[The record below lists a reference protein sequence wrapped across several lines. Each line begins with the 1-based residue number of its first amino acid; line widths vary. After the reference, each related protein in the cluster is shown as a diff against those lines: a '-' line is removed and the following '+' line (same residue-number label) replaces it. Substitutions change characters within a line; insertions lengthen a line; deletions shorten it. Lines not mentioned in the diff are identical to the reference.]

1 MSHRRHE
8 EKRCLELP
16 AASNISKSA
25 PQDFASRGRQNSA
38 YFVTGDMMA
47 NLDTIHDYL
56 RCHSNEIGERILS
69 SYPALYSA
77 DETPSPLLDQMLRAP
92 YPAQTM
98 AIMGVSRRWHQAR
111 NANVVAECGAGKTLI
126 ALGSMLVHSGGLPFS
141 GLVMAPPHLVEKW
154 AREAFLTL
162 PHIRVF
168 LIDDMRNGGSPREAH
183 GINEVR
189 LRRGEIV
196 REGMRT
202 SLADLRRM
210 GRDGWRRVCPAI
222 SIFCVGREKA
232 KLSYFWKHCYGRSRS
247 GPYLG
252 SLTNPDTD
260 CPIETDGVRLTVLDF
275 EKKRLHEVVEGQKG
289 GTIRYSALWEAD
301 RSKIAR
307 MAPAEYMGRYM
318 HQWWDYAIADEIH
331 QLAGDTAQGNALGV
345 LTRSARRFV
354 GLTGTLL
361 SGYADDL
368 FNTLFRTDARRMIV
382 DGYAWGLAGRER
394 FTRDFGV
401 IETIERITVEDNAC
415 SRKTKKTV
423 TIKRKPGASP
433 LLFGKYLM
441 EQCAFIGLEDIS
453 DGLPS
458 YHEEVVA
465 VAMEKP
471 LKPAYEQLEQAIT
484 ACLKEHRGNSSVAST
499 MLNALLAWPDHP
511 YGFGTLYGSEFN
523 PETKCRERFIIAE
536 TQDLDKDETYAK
548 ERALIAEVRA
558 QLARGRKCQV
568 FAVYTNKHDV
578 IERLERLFRAEGIRA
593 AILRASVPTHKRE
606 AWYREQLRR
615 GVDVAICHPKI
626 VETGLDLLDFS
637 TILFY
642 ETGYSL
648 HTLRQASRRSWRI
661 GQRRPVEVK
670 FFAYQGT
677 MQEVCLRL
685 MGKKL
690 LVALAM
696 EGKFASEGLQAIDG
710 DDDMLTAMA
719 RELVENK
726 GIGESADNIWKS
738 IGQLRP
744 APPVLI
750 QEEPNPPTEGM
761 EVDTPAALID
771 PFRGAALLNPVTLS
785 RRSSRKIHETSQL
798 SLF

>member
-1 MSHRRHE
+1 
-8 EKRCLELP
+8 
-16 AASNISKSA
+16 
-25 PQDFASRGRQNSA
+25 
-38 YFVTGDMMA
+38 
-47 NLDTIHDYL
+47 
-56 RCHSNEIGERILS
+56 
-69 SYPALYSA
+69 
-77 DETPSPLLDQMLRAP
+77 MLRKP
-92 YPAQTM
+92 YPAQTL
-98 AIMGVSRRWHQAR
+98 AIMGVSKRWNLAR

-126 ALGSMLVHSGGLPFS
+126 ALGSMLVHRNGRPFT

-154 AREAFLTL
+154 ARETFLTL
-162 PHIRVF
+162 PRVRVF
-168 LIDDMRNGGSPREAH
+168 LIDDMRNGGNPREPH

-196 REGMRT
+196 REGMHT
-202 SLADLRRM
+202 SLSELRRLA
-210 GRDGWRRVCPAI
+210 RKGWRRLCPETA
-222 SIFCVGREKA
+222 IFCIGREKA

-247 GPYLG
+247 GRYLG
-252 SLTNPDTD
+252 ALTNPDTGS
-260 CPIETDGVRLTVLDF
+260 PIETDGVRLTPVDF
-275 EKKRLHEVVEGQKG
+275 DKKRLHEIVELAKE
-289 GTIRYSALWEAD
+289 GTVKYCPLWQAD
-301 RSKIAR
+301 GNKIVR

-318 HQWWDYAIADEIH
+318 PEWFDYAIADEIH

-345 LTRSARRFV
+345 LNRTARRFL

-368 FNTLFRTDARRMIV
+368 FNTLFRTDAKRMTL
-382 DGYAWGLAGRER
+382 DGYEWGSAGRER

-415 SRKTKKTV
+415 SKKTKKTV

-441 EQCAFIGLEDIS
+441 DHCAFIGLEDIS

-458 YHEEVVA
+458 YREEVVS
-465 VAMEKP
+465 VGLEDP
-471 LKPAYEQLEQAIT
+471 LKTAYEELEKEIT
-484 ACLKEHRGNSSVAST
+484 ACLKEHRGNSSVVST
-499 MLNALLAWPDHP
+499 MLNTLLAWPDHP

-523 PETKCRERFIIAE
+523 PETKSRESFVIAE
-536 TQDLDKDETYAK
+536 TVDLDPHLSYAK
-548 ERALIAEVRA
+548 ELALIEEVKA

-578 IERLERLFRAEGIRA
+578 IERLEGLFRNEGIRA
-593 AILRASVPTHKRE
+593 ATLRASVPTHKRE
-606 AWYREQLRR
+606 AWYREQLKR
-615 GVDVAICHPKI
+615 GIDVAICHPKI
-626 VETGLDLLDFS
+626 VETGLDLLDFP
-637 TILFY
+637 TILFH

-648 HTLRQASRRSWRI
+648 HTLRQSSRRSWRI

-670 FFAYQGT
+670 FFAYTGT

-696 EGKFASEGLQAIDG
+696 EGKFASDGLQAIDG

-726 GIGESADNIWKS
+726 GIGESADGVWRAL
-738 IGQLRP
+738 GQLRSPTP
-744 APPVLI
+744 ASLR
-750 QEEPNPPTEGM
+750 EEPEKAAILQEG
-761 EVDTPAALID
+761 DTIAGMLPLTAEAIANAELMPD
-771 PFRGAALLNPVTLS
+771 RPLS
-785 RRSSRKIHETSQL
+785 KSNEHGQL

>member
-1 MSHRRHE
+1 M
-8 EKRCLELP
+8 EKLE
-16 AASNISKSA
+16 
-25 PQDFASRGRQNSA
+25 
-38 YFVTGDMMA
+38 
-47 NLDTIHDYL
+47 TIHDYL
-56 RCHSNEIGERILS
+56 RQHSDEIGNRILT
-69 SYPALYSA
+69 SYPALYGA
-77 DETPSPLLDQMLRAP
+77 DEAPSPVLARMLRTP
-92 YPAQTM
+92 YPAQTI
-98 AIMGVSRRWHQAR
+98 AIMGVSRRWQQAR
-111 NANVVAECGAGKTLI
+111 NANVIAECGAGKTLI
-126 ALGSMLVHSGGLPFS
+126 ALGSMLVHSAGRGFT

-154 AREAFLTL
+154 VRETFLTL
-162 PHIRVF
+162 PHVRVF
-168 LIDDMRNGGSPREAH
+168 LVDDMRNGGSPREAH

-196 REGMRT
+196 REGLHT
-202 SLADLRRM
+202 SLSELRRL
-210 GRDGWRRVCPAI
+210 RRKGWQRICPAS
-222 SIFCVGREKA
+222 SIFCIGREKA

-252 SLTNPDTD
+252 SLTNPDTG
-260 CPIETDGVRLTVLDF
+260 CPIETDGVRLSTMDF
-275 EKKRLHEVVEGQKG
+275 DKKRLHEVVDQTKG
-289 GTIRYSALWEAD
+289 GTTRYCALWQAD
-301 RSKIAR
+301 RDKITR

-318 HQWWDYAIADEIH
+318 PEWWDYAIADEIH

-345 LTRSARRFV
+345 LNRVAKRFL

-368 FNTLFRTDARRMIV
+368 FNTLFRTDAKRMIT
-382 DGYAWGLAGRER
+382 DGYEWGSAGRER

-415 SRKTKKTV
+415 SKKTKKEV

-433 LLFGKYLM
+433 LLFGAYLM
-441 EQCAFIGLEDIS
+441 DHCAFIGLEDIS
-453 DGLPS
+453 HGLPS
-458 YHEEVVA
+458 YREDVVA
-465 VAMEKP
+465 VP
-471 LKPAYEQLEQAIT
+471 LERPLQPAYVQLEEEIR
-484 ACLKEHRGNSSVAST
+484 ACLKEHRGNSSVAAT

-523 PETKCRERFIIAE
+523 PDTKSRERFVIAE
-536 TQDLDKDETYAK
+536 TVDMDPQLTYPKEQALLD
-548 ERALIAEVRA
+548 EVRA

-578 IERLERLFRAEGIRA
+578 TARLEQMFRTGGIRA
-593 AILRASVPTHKRE
+593 AILRATVPTHKRE

-615 GVDVAICHPKI
+615 GIDVAICHPKI
-626 VETGLDLLDFS
+626 VETGLDLLDFP
-637 TILFY
+637 TILFH

-670 FFAYQGT
+670 FFAYKDT

-685 MGKKL
+685 MGRKL
-690 LVALAM
+690 LVSLAM

-726 GIGESADNIWKS
+726 GIGESAQNVWRS
-738 IGQLRP
+738 LGQLRP
-744 APPVLI
+744 AGAEPVSEIAL
-750 QEEPNPPTEGM
+750 ESEPSSERPLALGPICTEGDL
-761 EVDTPAALID
+761 VLPKVSDT
-771 PFRGAALLNPVTLS
+771 GQLL
-785 RRSSRKIHETSQL
+785 
-798 SLF
+798 LF

>member
-1 MSHRRHE
+1 ME
-8 EKRCLELP
+8 NLE
-16 AASNISKSA
+16 
-25 PQDFASRGRQNSA
+25 
-38 YFVTGDMMA
+38 
-47 NLDTIHDYL
+47 TIHQYL
-56 RCHSNEIGERILS
+56 ARHADEIGERILS
-69 SYPALYSA
+69 SYPALYGA
-77 DETPSPLLDQMLRAP
+77 DQTPSPLLSRMLRAP

-98 AIMGVSRRWHQAR
+98 AIMGVSRRWRAAR

-126 ALGSMLVHSGGLPFS
+126 ALGSMLVHSAGRPFS

-168 LIDDMRNGGSPREAH
+168 LIDDLRNGGNPRDPH

-196 REGMRT
+196 REGLRT
-202 SLADLRRM
+202 SLAELRRL
-210 GRDGWRRVCPAI
+210 GRVGWRRLCPAT
-222 SIFCVGREKA
+222 SIFCIGREKA
-232 KLSYFWKHCYGRSRS
+232 KLSYFWKHAYGRSRS
-247 GPYLG
+247 GKYLG
-252 SLTNPDTD
+252 SLTNPDTG
-260 CPIETDGVRLTVLDF
+260 CPIETDGVRLSALDF
-275 EKKRLHEVVEGQKG
+275 EKKRLHETVDGAKG
-289 GTIRYSALWEAD
+289 GTTRYCALWQAD
-301 RSKIAR
+301 RNKIVR
-307 MAPAEYMGRYM
+307 MAPAEYMGRYLDE
-318 HQWWDYAIADEIH
+318 WFDYAIADEIH

-345 LTRSARRFV
+345 LNRAAKRFL

-368 FNTLFRTDARRMIV
+368 FNTLFRTDAARMLE
-382 DGYAWGLAGRER
+382 DGYEWGAAGRER

-401 IETIERITVEDNAC
+401 IETIERITIEDNAC
-415 SRKTKKTV
+415 SKKTNKTV

-441 EQCAFIGLEDIS
+441 DHCAFIGLDDIS

-458 YHEEVVA
+458 YREEVVA
-465 VAMEKP
+465 VAMERP
-471 LKPAYEQLEQAIT
+471 LKPAYEELEEAIT

-536 TQDLDKDETYAK
+536 TVDLDKDQTYAK
-548 ERALIAEVRA
+548 ERALIEEVKA

-578 IERLERLFRAEGIRA
+578 NERLERLFRAQGIRA
-593 AILRASVPTHKRE
+593 AVLRASVPTHKRE

-615 GVDVAICHPKI
+615 GIDVAICHPKI
-626 VETGLDLLDFS
+626 VETGLDLLDFP
-637 TILFY
+637 TILFH

-670 FFAYQGT
+670 FFAYKDT

-726 GIGESADNIWKS
+726 GIGESAANVWRS
-738 IGQLRP
+738 LGQLRP
-744 APPVLI
+744 APPVPVE
-750 QEEPNPPTEGM
+750 EEPTDTTPGQVEPDLPAMLPLTVEPVPDAPFLDAPTG
-761 EVDTPAALID
+761 
-771 PFRGAALLNPVTLS
+771 S
-785 RRSSRKIHETSQL
+785 RRSARKPADAGQL
-798 SLF
+798 TLF